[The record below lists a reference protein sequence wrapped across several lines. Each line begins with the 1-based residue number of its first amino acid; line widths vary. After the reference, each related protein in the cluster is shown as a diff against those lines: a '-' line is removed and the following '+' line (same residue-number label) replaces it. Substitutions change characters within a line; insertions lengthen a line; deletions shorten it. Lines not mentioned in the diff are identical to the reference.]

1 MQSVV
6 LYGRADCEY
15 SAAAKEL
22 LRERGVAFDE
32 IDVASDPRK
41 MTEMLRRAAGQHTT
55 PQIFIDGRHIGGYDD
70 LRQLADWGGLEAA
83 TGGAAP

>member
-22 LRERGVAFDE
+22 LSERGVAFDE
-32 IDVASDPRK
+32 IDVAGDPHE
-41 MTEMLRRAAGQHTT
+41 MAEMLRRAGGRNTT
-55 PQIFIDGRHIGGYDD
+55 PQIFIGGRHIGGYDD
-70 LRQLADWGGLEAA
+70 LRRLVDQGGLEAA
-83 TGGAAP
+83 DGGAAP